1 MRRFRMTPI
10 IALFLLLVLAAPT
23 VFPASVSATPFG
35 SYTDLPTG
43 HWAHDYVEQM
53 YNAGALDDPPPLYQP
68 NVPITRGK
76 FARYL
81 VIGWGLEPY
90 SGSWQLLSDVP
101 PTHPYFKYVNAL
113 YTRGIMVGSGGRF
126 GVGDPLTRQ
135 EAAAVLVRANGRE
148 TAAQLRPGADAEA
161 IISRYSDHAQIS
173 AWAVPYVAEA
183 FVAGLFLGDAGG
195 TFRPR
200 GNMSKAEACTVCYRT
215 RQGQALLDFGDAP
228 DWPPLFNFP
237 SRLISNGARHADWK
251 TAWLGERADGEID
264 SRQINADFFDDG
276 FVAFGAGPTAATMQ
290 VKFEVSVAAR
300 NPADK
305 VPLYFNLLVDWDLDM
320 RWEPNEWMVQN
331 MVIDPNAWPAGVMM
345 QTLVSTPF
353 VPAGDPYASWF
364 RMTLTKGEMATVFPI
379 TASAQSGWVG
389 HGLFKYGETEDYG
402 PEEQKM
408 IVLQDLVALVQEWT
422 GSQSPAYLQVGGS
435 LADIIPLVEDLIA
448 EEQADDPV
456 VILIEKKKQPILD
469 HLYAAAQQA
478 AQLGLSQSDVN
489 RIFDGLWKRMAFIT
503 EEEAKRYVVDILRE
517 ILRLNFNL
525 PASADQQ
532 IQDVLNDLADL
543 IWEQEIGDPAEVLL
557 RKKDHIIQALQQLIV
572 ALEAAK
578 LPGPAASARDALA
591 WVLFI
596 KALEQPLPPEPPP
609 KPPVEPP
616 WPPLKPPSMGG
627 LITGVHSIFELQD
640 GVVKMKIHLLSN
652 YGLEN
657 KVYDIE
663 FYYAHQQ
670 NWPAGAVLTPV
681 SAPEGWSSQ
690 SAAIGVRVWSSTPMP
705 VCTPLY
711 FTLNTDANLD
721 SVIIVLT
728 DKDGKPIGHSVS
740 QRVHH
745 GFMSLPPGGTG
756 NLYVSLIPGEP
767 LEQAWDVQY
776 ALRPDPTHQGALME
790 SLVANSATGG
800 GIQLLPKG
808 LSDLLPGDYV
818 PLDGYAA
825 EAWPLLFGQ
834 YYALR
839 DHTGL
844 GYALLYVAS
853 LTPNGL
859 LLECEY
865 NPHGRMEMKHLPREM
880 PMP

>member
-35 SYTDLPTG
+35 SYADLPTG

-68 NVPITRGK
+68 DVPITRGK

-81 VIGWGLEPY
+81 VIGWGLTPY
-90 SGSWQLLSDVP
+90 SAVWQFLSDVP
-101 PTHPYFKYVNAL
+101 LTHPYFKYVNAL
-113 YTRGIMVGSGGRF
+113 YIRGIMVGSGGRF

-148 TAAQLRPGADAEA
+148 EAARLRPAADAEA

-173 AWAVPYVAEA
+173 PWAVPYVAEA
-183 FVAGLFLGDAGG
+183 YVSGLFLGDAAG

-200 GNMSKAEACTVCYRT
+200 SAMSKAEACTVCYRT
-215 RQGQALLDFGDAP
+215 RQGQPLLDFGDAP
-228 DWPPLFNFP
+228 DWPPYFNFP

-276 FVAFGAGPTAATMQ
+276 FVAFGAGPAAATMQ

-305 VPLYFNLLVDWDLDM
+305 VPLYFNLLVDWDRDM

-345 QTLVSTPF
+345 RTLVSTPF

-364 RMTLTKGEMATVFPI
+364 RLTLTKGEMATVYPI
-379 TASAQSGWVG
+379 TASAQPGWVG
-389 HGLFKYGETEDYG
+389 HGFFKYGETEDYG

-408 IVLQDLVALVQEWT
+408 IVLQDLIALVQEWT
-422 GSQSPAYLQVGGS
+422 GSQSPAYLQVGAS

-456 VILIEKKKQPILD
+456 VILLEKKKQPILD

-517 ILRLNFNL
+517 TLRLNFNI
-525 PASADQQ
+525 PPSADQQ
-532 IQDVLNDLADL
+532 IQDILGDLADL
-543 IWEQEIGDPAEVLL
+543 IYEQEIGDPAEVLL
-557 RKKDHIIQALQQLIV
+557 RKKDHIIQALEQLIA
-572 ALEAAK
+572 ALGAAK
-578 LPGPAASARDALA
+578 LPGPTASARDALA

-609 KPPVEPP
+609 QPPVEPP
-616 WPPLKPPSMGG
+616 WPPPKAPNMGG
-627 LITGVHSIFELQD
+627 LLTGVHSIFELQD
-640 GVVKMKIHLLSN
+640 GVVKMKVHLLGN
-652 YGLEN
+652 YGLDN
-657 KVYDIE
+657 VYDIE
-663 FYYAHQQ
+663 FYYALQQ
-670 NWPAGAVLTPV
+670 NWPAGTVLTPAA
-681 SAPEGWSSQ
+681 APEGWSSA
-690 SAAIGVRVWSSTPMP
+690 SAAIGARFWSSTPMP

-711 FTLNTDANLD
+711 FTFNTDAKNLD
-721 SVIIVLT
+721 NIIIVLT

-740 QRVHH
+740 QRVYY

-756 NLYVSLIPGEP
+756 DLSVSLIPGALPEKT
-767 LEQAWDVQY
+767 WDVQY
-776 ALRPDPTHQGALME
+776 VLMPDATHQGALMPW
-790 SLVANSATGG
+790 LVTNPATGG
-800 GIQLLPKG
+800 GIQLLREG
-808 LSDLLPGDYV
+808 LSELLPGDYV
-818 PLDGYAA
+818 PLDGYAGESGPVLA
-825 EAWPLLFGQ
+825 GQ

-844 GYALLYVAS
+844 GYALLYVAGI
-853 LTPNGL
+853 TPNGC

-865 NPHGRMEMKHLPREM
+865 DPHGTMEMKHLPREM
-880 PMP
+880 PMN